1 MKNFDLV
8 KIRTA
13 LPHGAIS
20 EIAERMGVD
29 PRFVSE
35 LFNEGWHKDRRN
47 EAVTIALEIL
57 KRTDLD
63 PEIIKAAA
71 AMQLTTDSP
80 AGFRSHRIN
89 KKRKITSRKSGLLGD
104 MSPLVIG
111 LLALGAFLLFGQKKT
126 TTV

>member
-1 MKNFDLV
+1 MKNFDLK

-20 EIAERMGVD
+20 EIAERMDVD

-35 LFNEGWHKDRRN
+35 IFNEGWHKDRRN
-47 EAVTIALEIL
+47 EAVNFALEIL

-63 PEIIKAAA
+63 PEVIKAAA

-80 AGFRSHRIN
+80 VSFRSHKTN
-89 KKRKITSRKSGLLGD
+89 KKRREPKSKANFLGN
-104 MSPLVIG
+104 MSPL
-111 LLALGAFLLFGQKKT
+111 LLGAVALVAYLFLSKKAPAT
-126 TTV
+126 N